1 MLLLRPIDLS
11 PHYLVLRA
19 LALQRTGWQVNPVD
33 FDSTLNQSTHAWA
46 YGSPDIVPMFH
57 LGASPPSKVT
67 MECYEGHDEDFS
79 RDAVDLD
86 LWVLERLRN
95 LLNDAATDPSLE
107 EQLVQQGNMIFL
119 HLLGLDTTGHSYR
132 PHSPEYYRN
141 IVIVD
146 RIVQT
151 VVAMLDQFY
160 KKIDGEDVQT
170 AFILTADHGMSSIGN
185 HGDGHP
191 DNTRTP
197 IMAWGAGFQA
207 APDEVVALYPAGSH
221 DEYSAPWG
229 LSSSL
234 RQDIEQASVAALI
247 VRTAVSSAF
256 ELKLIVEHGDGQS
269 AVTGNPFPGHSV
281 GTLPLSYLKAS
292 ERYKAEVTLANARG
306 IMEQYFVNHGQSVD
320 HEFTNRA

>member
-1 MLLLRPIDLS
+1 MD
-11 PHYLVLRA
+11 
-19 LALQRTGWQVNPVD
+19 
-33 FDSTLNQSTHAWA
+33 
-46 YGSPDIVPMFH
+46 
-57 LGASPPSKVT
+57 
-67 MECYEGHDEDFS
+67 CYEGHDEDFS

-95 LLNDAATDPSLE
+95 LLNDAATDTAVE
-107 EQLVQQGNMIFL
+107 EQLAQQGNMIFL

-160 KKIDGEDVQT
+160 KKIDGDTTQT

-207 APDEVVALYPAGSH
+207 APGEVEDCLPADSH
-221 DEYSAPWG
+221 DEYSASWG
-229 LSSSL
+229 LSKSF
-234 RQDIEQASVAALI
+234 RQDMEQASVAALI
-247 VRTAVSSAF
+247 VSFATPRRF
-256 ELKLIVEHGDGQS
+256 GLQLIVAID
-269 AVTGNPFPGHSV
+269 
-281 GTLPLSYLKAS
+281 
-292 ERYKAEVTLANARG
+292 
-306 IMEQYFVNHGQSVD
+306 D
-320 HEFTNRA
+320 C